1 MTMSEEARDSKFY
14 TERYHLEERERRRR
28 LIVNGVFL
36 GYTLVLLVGL
46 AQALFVQAYTGNEI
60 YAVLFPFAILSLVS
74 FVFWIV
80 YHIYSRRVL
89 SQFYKKEG

>member
-1 MTMSEEARDSKFY
+1 MNEETRDSKFY
-14 TERYHLEERERRRR
+14 EKRYHLEERERRRR

-46 AQALFVQAYTGNEI
+46 AQALFVHAYTGDVI
-60 YAVLFPFAILSLVS
+60 YVVLLPFAILSLVS
-74 FVFWIV
+74 FIFWII

-89 SQFYKKEG
+89 SQFYKKES

>member
-1 MTMSEEARDSKFY
+1 MSEETRDSKFY
-14 TERYHLEERERRRR
+14 AERYHLEERERRRR

-60 YAVLFPFAILSLVS
+60 YVVLIPFAILSLVS
-74 FVFWIV
+74 FVFWII
-80 YHIYSRRVL
+80 YHIYSRRAL
-89 SQFYKKEG
+89 SQFHKKEG